1 MWMALGLLSFLAC
14 GVLITLGLV
23 SLIKKKGTSKK
34 MFLYSLV
41 CFVLFIVAMVASPA
55 AETETADAK
64 DEVVSAKVDDT
75 STVKADDAAKQEAD
89 QAAKDKADQEAKDK
103 AEAEAKVAAE
113 ELAKKEAEA
122 KEESVPR
129 EHKSALKSA
138 ESYAETMHMSKAG
151 IYDQLTSEYGEKF
164 PPEAAQYA
172 IDNIVFDW
180 KENALKQARTYAET
194 MSMSDSAVYDQ
205 LISEYGEKFT
215 KEEAQYAID
224 NLE

>member
-1 MWMALGLLSFLAC
+1 MAIGSLSFLAC
-14 GVLITLGLV
+14 GVLIILGLV

-34 MFLYSLV
+34 LFLYSLA
-41 CFVLFIVAMVASPA
+41 CFVLSIVAFAANPT

-113 ELAKKEAEA
+113 ELAKKEAKA
-122 KEESVPR
+122 KEDSVPR
-129 EHKSALKSA
+129 EHKSALKKA
-138 ESYAETMHMSKAG
+138 ELYAETMQMSKAG
-151 IYDQLTSEYGEKF
+151 IYDQLTSEYGENF
-164 PPEAAQYA
+164 PPEAAKYA
-172 IDNIVFDW
+172 IDNIVVDW
-180 KENALKQARTYAET
+180 KENALKKAQTYAET
-194 MSMSDSAVYDQ
+194 MSMSDSAIYDQ

-215 KEEAQYAID
+215 KEEAQYAKD
-224 NLE
+224 NLK